1 MTGVDGPNWS
11 MPDEAS
17 LDWDFVYTP
26 RWLRNACFAVAAL
39 VIVIHLVF
47 GLLLN
52 ISYTGVGVGWSDK
65 IGLIAVGLVIAGVV
79 LLPTRARLRV
89 GPSGVGV
96 RNLVS
101 ERVWGWDQV
110 RGVEYPE
117 KGYWAQLL
125 LPQDEHVP
133 VMAIGARDGE
143 RAVAAMERVRELQ
156 GQYAPEA

>member
-1 MTGVDGPNWS
+1 MTSADGPNWS
-11 MPDEAS
+11 MPDEKA

-26 RWLRNACFAVAAL
+26 RWLRNVCWAVAAV
-39 VIVIHLVF
+39 VIAIHLVF

-65 IGLIAVGLVIAGVV
+65 IGLIAVGLDIAAVC

-89 GPSGVGV
+89 GPAGVGV

-110 RGVEYPE
+110 HGVEYPE
-117 KGYWAQLL
+117 KGAWAQLL
-125 LPQDEHVP
+125 LPHDEHVP

-143 RAVAAMERVRELQ
+143 RAVAAMEKCRELQ
-156 GQYAPEA
+156 GTYAPKR